1 MQKTGTSI
9 NPPPPEPGIVGGGG
23 GCEGGW
29 ARPKKGG
36 KKYNLTRY
44 AIITWEIIR
53 FSLTHNMWGYAI
65 ITLDTQL
72 EQGGVAALP
81 V

>member
-29 ARPKKGG
+29 ARPKNREKIQPHEVC
-36 KKYNLTRY
+36 NN
-44 AIITWEIIR
+44 
-53 FSLTHNMWGYAI
+53 NMGDYKI
-65 ITLDTQL
+65 YLDTIFKTRRFL
-72 EQGGVAALP
+72 ASFLFNFLWGKLFFN
-81 V
+81 

>member
-29 ARPKKGG
+29 ARPKNREKNTTSRG
-36 KKYNLTRY
+36 
-44 AIITWEIIR
+44 
-53 FSLTHNMWGYAI
+53 M
-65 ITLDTQL
+65 Q
-72 EQGGVAALP
+72 
-81 V
+81 

>member
-53 FSLTHNMWGYAI
+53 FSLTRYLNKAHFC
-65 ITLDTQL
+65 
-72 EQGGVAALP
+72 ALLMSNLLG
-81 V
+81 